1 MADSR
6 GLTAEQRRELCELF
20 SGVDEDGNGSI
31 SMDEI
36 KEALAACSIKLA
48 GYEIRDIVQRYDA
61 DANGKLDMG
70 EFEKLYIEELKKR
83 NFGLKFKTSVAPKQ
97 GVRSHEG
104 VSQASTVGTTHTV
117 KDSELVAFS
126 DWINTSLQ
134 DDPDCKTYLPL
145 SGDSLCVQCRDGILL
160 CKLLNKTEEDLID
173 ERTINKTNLDVF
185 RKHENLTLALNSAQS
200 IGCSIVNIG
209 AEDIEKGTIHLV
221 LGLIWQIIRIGLL
234 SDIDL
239 THHPGLVLLLE
250 EGEDISDLK
259 KLSPEALLLRW
270 VNYHLRNSGCSR
282 QINNFSEDIKDS
294 EAYSYLLTQIAPDGT
309 GVTLTPMQIGDLQ
322 ERAESV
328 LCESDKIGCRSFVTA
343 RDIVTGNPKLNL
355 AYVANLFNTYPS
367 LDGTGQDIDLG
378 EVHEETREE
387 KTYRNWMNS
396 LGVSPFVNHLYS
408 DLGNGLVIFKL
419 YDKIRPNLVDWAKVI
434 DKFNKMKV
442 NFEKLENCNYAVTLA
457 KAIHLSVVNIG
468 GEDIREGNP
477 TITLALVWQLMRA
490 YTLKMLTQLA
500 DNDNKPI
507 PDQEIVTWANHRL
520 EGAYKIKSFNDP
532 IIQDGIVV
540 LKIIDKIR
548 PGVVNWELVS
558 QAESEEMKSLNNAKY
573 AISLARKIGARVYAL
588 PEDIV
593 EGKKNMVMTVFAC
606 LMTIDNPYLRE
617 RQDGKVNDAAKPMM
631 QGLQ

>member
-6 GLTAEQRRELCELF
+6 GLTAEQRHELCELF

-31 SMDEI
+31 SLDEI
-36 KEALAACSIKLA
+36 KDALAAVNIKLA
-48 GYEIRDIVQRYDA
+48 GYEIREIVERYDT
-61 DANGKLDMG
+61 DGNMKLDMK

-83 NFGLKFKTSVAPKQ
+83 NFGLKFKTSVAPKR

-126 DWINTSLQ
+126 DWINAKLR
-134 DDPDCKTYLPL
+134 DDPDLKDYVPL
-145 SGDSLCVQCRDGILL
+145 TGDNLCARCHDGILL
-160 CKLLNKTEEDLID
+160 CKLLNETEKDLID
-173 ERTINKTNLDVF
+173 ERTINKTNLTVF

-209 AEDIEKGTIHLV
+209 AEDIEKRTIHLV

-239 THHPGLVLLLE
+239 NHHPGLVVLLN
-250 EGEDISDLK
+250 EGEDIGDLK
-259 KLSPEALLLRW
+259 SLSPEALLLRW
-270 VNYHLRNSGCSR
+270 VNYHLRQSGCSR

-294 EAYSYLLTQIAPDGT
+294 EAYSYLLTQIAPEDAK
-309 GVTLTPMQIGDLQ
+309 VTLAPMQSGDLT
-322 ERAESV
+322 ERAEGV
-328 LCESDKIGCRSFVTA
+328 LRESDKIGCRSFVTA

-355 AYVANLFNTYPS
+355 AYVANLFNQYPS
-367 LDGTGQDIDLG
+367 LDSDGKDIDLG
-378 EVHEETREE
+378 EIPEETREE

-396 LGVSPFVNHLYS
+396 LGVTPFVNYLYN

-419 YDKIRPNLVDWAKVI
+419 YDKIRPNLVDWNKVI
-434 DKFNKMKV
+434 NQFHKMKI
-442 NFEKLENCNYAVTLA
+442 NFEKLENCNYAVALA
-457 KAIHLSVVNIG
+457 KEIHLSVVNIG

-490 YTLKMLTQLA
+490 YTLKMLTELA

-507 PDQEIVTWANHRL
+507 PDQDIVAWANHRL
-520 EGAYKIKSFNDP
+520 GGTYKIKSFGDP
-532 IIQDGIVV
+532 AIQDGIV
-540 LKIIDKIR
+540 LLTIIDKIR

-558 QAESEEMKSLNNAKY
+558 KAETEELRCLNNAKY

-593 EGKKNMVMTVFAC
+593 EVKKNMVMTVFAC
-606 LMTIDNPYLRE
+606 LMTVDNPFKRE
-617 RQDGKVNDAAKPMM
+617 REQGQLKDAAKPLME
-631 QGLQ
+631 GLQ